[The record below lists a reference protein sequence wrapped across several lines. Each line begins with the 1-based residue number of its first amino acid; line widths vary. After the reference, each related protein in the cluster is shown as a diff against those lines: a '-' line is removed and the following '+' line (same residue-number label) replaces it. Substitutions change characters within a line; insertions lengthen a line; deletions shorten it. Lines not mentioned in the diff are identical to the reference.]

1 MSARSKGT
9 IQITAAAKAGISER
23 SGRRIENGNIS
34 QGDKPIRHWRT
45 RKDHF
50 KGVWENEV
58 VPMLEQNA
66 TLQPLTLFEH
76 FAGKYPEK
84 FQRSKLRTFQRKVKK
99 WKALNGSGKEV
110 MFLQEKT
117 PGRMGLSDFTKLKKV
132 TITINGEPLN
142 HLLYHFRLIYSGW
155 CHVKVVL
162 GGESFAALSE
172 GLQDAFWRLG
182 GVPTEHR
189 TDSLSAAFKNLTKDA
204 KEDVTKRYEELF
216 NHYGLIPTRNN
227 RGKGHENG
235 GVESPHGHLKNRIHQ
250 ALLLRNSVDFESV
263 SAYQR
268 WLDIIVRDINARNAD
283 KVAEE
288 RKYLKE
294 LPLQRTV
301 DYTEKVVGVS
311 TTSTILVKR
320 VIYTVPSRLI
330 GEKLRLHIYHDKIEA
345 YLGTTYVITLPRK
358 FSPDNNRRTRCVDYR
373 HVIGS
378 LERKPQAFRYSQLR
392 DDLLPSDTYR
402 FIWERLDQTL
412 DPRAACKTIVG
423 ILSLANRTDR
433 ETELGDYI
441 LEKMMNNHIPALH
454 ELQNK
459 FNKKEEV
466 IPEINMMAV
475 SGEDYNILLS
485 SHSSTFVE
493 DC

>member
-1 MSARSKGT
+1 
-9 IQITAAAKAGISER
+9 
-23 SGRRIENGNIS
+23 
-34 QGDKPIRHWRT
+34 
-45 RKDHF
+45 
-50 KGVWENEV
+50 
-58 VPMLEQNA
+58 
-66 TLQPLTLFEH
+66 
-76 FAGKYPEK
+76 
-84 FQRSKLRTFQRKVKK
+84 
-99 WKALNGSGKEV
+99 
-110 MFLQEKT
+110 
-117 PGRMGLSDFTKLKKV
+117 
-132 TITINGEPLN
+132 
-142 HLLYHFRLIYSGW
+142 
-155 CHVKVVL
+155 
-162 GGESFAALSE
+162 
-172 GLQDAFWRLG
+172 
-182 GVPTEHR
+182 
-189 TDSLSAAFKNLTKDA
+189 
-204 KEDVTKRYEELF
+204 
-216 NHYGLIPTRNN
+216 LIPTRNN

-263 SAYQR
+263 SAYQQ

-466 IPEINMMAV
+466 IPEINMMAA